1 MALKI
6 SESAAVQMPMKTVA
20 SLIAIIAIGT
30 WAYFGIHEKL
40 NQHSTKIELMQKDLD
55 QNSEFRIKYPR
66 GELGQS
72 AGEAE
77 LFMIVEHV
85 SGLLEDVE
93 AELKSMS
100 RNNAVNIEFLK
111 KRTEKLTEDVEKII
125 RTGAVNTNDRN
136 CICTNLNFKRFND
149 RTCIQTEPRLTF
161 EIKAYRAE
169 RGESRG
175 VVFTCKKVEAQT
187 EIYMDRK
194 KIIK

>member
-1 MALKI
+1 MSNKPLKI
-6 SESAAVQMPMKTVA
+6 SEQAAVQMPMKTVA
-20 SLIAIIAIGT
+20 SLIMLVAIGT
-30 WAYFGIHEKL
+30 WAYFGLHETL
-40 NQHSTKIELMQKDLD
+40 NAHSTKIELMQKDLD

-93 AELKSMS
+93 SEIKSM

-125 RTGAVNTNDRN
+125 RNGNGS
-136 CICTNLNFKRFND
+136 KH
-149 RTCIQTEPRLTF
+149 
-161 EIKAYRAE
+161 
-169 RGESRG
+169 
-175 VVFTCKKVEAQT
+175 
-187 EIYMDRK
+187 
-194 KIIK
+194 